1 MEFVVCEKNTFV
13 NVSTMQQAPVFRSM
27 SARELGHK
35 LEAVTPVYCIQD
47 NKLTKA
53 DRFSMNSMKKRHL
66 RNSSIASES
75 TCMGS
80 VSDKSEGIA
89 DLSDIPEQEESM
101 QVGDYQFQNLTPL
114 QPRKE
119 RTEKKKRHS
128 RENPVVL
135 VQDVARANAV
145 PEDQWTTVMV
155 RNIPCRYS
163 QNELLSEVA
172 MLDLQFNFL
181 YLPPARRSPGNL
193 GYAFVNFVDHE
204 QASMFIRLFDGHTFL
219 YQPKS
224 QKRAEPV
231 FAKLQGFQQNLDFY
245 SNMKV
250 FKSKYRPF
258 VDAGAGKA

>member
-1 MEFVVCEKNTFV
+1 
-13 NVSTMQQAPVFRSM
+13 
-27 SARELGHK
+27 
-35 LEAVTPVYCIQD
+35 
-47 NKLTKA
+47 
-53 DRFSMNSMKKRHL
+53 
-66 RNSSIASES
+66 
-75 TCMGS
+75 MGS
-80 VSDKSEGIA
+80 VSLASEDGVA
-89 DLSDIPEQEESM
+89 DLADIPEADESM
-101 QVGDYQFQNLTPL
+101 LIGEYHFQNLTPM
-114 QPRKE
+114 QPIRKE
-119 RTEKKKRHS
+119 EKVEERKVSERKKKNS
-128 RENPVVL
+128 RDAPAVL
-135 VQDVARANAV
+135 VRDVARANAV
-145 PEDQWTTVMV
+145 PERDWTTVMV

-231 FAKLQGFQQNLDFY
+231 FANLQGFQQNLDFY
-245 SNMKV
+245 SSMKV

-258 VDAGAGKA
+258 VNYEAGKEPQEFA

>member
-1 MEFVVCEKNTFV
+1 M
-13 NVSTMQQAPVFRSM
+13 
-27 SARELGHK
+27 
-35 LEAVTPVYCIQD
+35 
-47 NKLTKA
+47 
-53 DRFSMNSMKKRHL
+53 

-75 TCMGS
+75 TCVGNES
-80 VSDKSEGIA
+80 SLASDGVA
-89 DLSDIPEQEESM
+89 NLADIPELDEPMLIGE
-101 QVGDYQFQNLTPL
+101 YHFQNLSPKL
-114 QPRKE
+114 MDERKLS
-119 RTEKKKRHS
+119 EKKKRNS
-128 RENPVVL
+128 RESPAVL
-135 VQDVARANAV
+135 VQDVAKANAV
-145 PEDQWTTVMV
+145 PEEEWTTVMV

-193 GYAFVNFVDHE
+193 GYAFVNFVDNA
-204 QASMFIRLFDGHTFL
+204 QASMFIKLFDGHTFL

-231 FAKLQGFQQNLDFY
+231 FAKLQGFQQNVDFY

-258 VDAGAGKA
+258 VNYEAGKSDRA